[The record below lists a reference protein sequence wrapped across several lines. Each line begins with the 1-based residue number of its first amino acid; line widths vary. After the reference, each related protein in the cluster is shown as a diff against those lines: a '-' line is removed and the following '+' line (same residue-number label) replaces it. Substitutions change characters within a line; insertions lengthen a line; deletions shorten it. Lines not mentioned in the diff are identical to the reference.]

1 MSVRIVV
8 PTTIALPPWIMA
20 ASVFFCFCTS
30 GPARLVAAWGCL
42 VRLSQSLGTTSRW
55 YKLTRLVVWVDA
67 CSRRSSSRIGESAL
81 WPPSG
86 RSPRLSPRGTG
97 PSPPGTGPSPVPR
110 SLAERPFRRYSMPEF
125 IYIGKQR
132 SIRTMQATSGAQG
145 LSTILTT
152 IWIY

>member
-55 YKLTRLVVWVDA
+55 YKLTRLVVWVD
-67 CSRRSSSRIGESAL
+67 GV
-81 WPPSG
+81 
-86 RSPRLSPRGTG
+86 LSPFKLPDWRE
-97 PSPPGTGPSPVPR
+97 R
-110 SLAERPFRRYSMPEF
+110 ALAAEREVAEAIAARDRAFAARDGAVARAAVARRAALQEIFDAGVYLH
-125 IYIGKQR
+125 R
-132 SIRTMQATSGAQG
+132 
-145 LSTILTT
+145 
-152 IWIY
+152 